1 MAELTDENQITDEP
15 KSPSARAEEQG
26 DAGSIVPAKSVAAE
40 DGDTGV
46 AEKAGTSAPA
56 VDSALAGRLQ
66 RIRKV
71 PVSVIVQIAERRM
84 ALQQLRQIAPGT
96 LLMFD
101 KPCDSLL
108 DVFVNNRL
116 YCRGEAVK
124 VGESFGIRISEC
136 NSQVVREKKVHQV

>member
-1 MAELTDENQITDEP
+1 MAELTDENQVTDEP
-15 KSPSARAEEQG
+15 AAQAQGPADARSTA
-26 DAGSIVPAKSVAAE
+26 AANPVAAE
-40 DGDTGV
+40 GGNTGV
-46 AEKAGTSAPA
+46 AENADNSTTG
-56 VDSALAGRLQ
+56 VDSALADRLQ

>member
-1 MAELTDENQITDEP
+1 MTELTDKDSVSDEP
-15 KSPSARAEEQG
+15 ASPAAETEVETATQET
-26 DAGSIVPAKSVAAE
+26 AVPADSPDEKVKADETADSRHASVDA
-40 DGDTGV
+40 
-46 AEKAGTSAPA
+46 
-56 VDSALAGRLQ
+56 ALADRLQ

-71 PVSVIVQIAERRM
+71 PVSLIVQIAERRM
-84 ALQQLRQIAPGT
+84 ALQQLREIAPGT

-124 VGESFGIRISEC
+124 VGESFGIKISEC
-136 NSQVVREKKVHQV
+136 NAQVVREKKVHQI

>member
-1 MAELTDENQITDEP
+1 MAELTGENPVADEP
-15 KSPSARAEEQG
+15 ASPAAEAEGQVDSG
-26 DAGSIVPAKSVAAE
+26 STAAASPADDGETVVTEEAGSSLI
-40 DGDTGV
+40 T
-46 AEKAGTSAPA
+46 
-56 VDSALAGRLQ
+56 VDPALAIRLQ